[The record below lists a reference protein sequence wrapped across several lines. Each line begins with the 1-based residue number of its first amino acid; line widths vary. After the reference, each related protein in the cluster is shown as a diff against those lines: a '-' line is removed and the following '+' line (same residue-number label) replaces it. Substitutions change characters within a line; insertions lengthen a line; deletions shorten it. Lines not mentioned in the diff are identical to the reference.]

1 MSKDLI
7 YMVKFTERNGAN
19 LYTSMK
25 PFADLVA
32 ASNFIEEML
41 NAWSTTYTWNQS
53 TMTAS
58 FPNKNLFVPDALC
71 SALSNHAERRGSIK
85 LYSAHDVNT
94 SQKMLEISIQ
104 DNRCNK

>member
-7 YMVKFTERNGAN
+7 YMVKFTERSGVN

-41 NAWSTTYTWNQS
+41 KTWANTTTWNQLS
-53 TMTAS
+53 MTAS
-58 FPNKNLFVPDALC
+58 FPSNNLFVPEAL
-71 SALSNHAERRGSIK
+71 SAALSNHTERRGSIK

-104 DNRCNK
+104 DNRFDK

>member
-7 YMVKFTERNGAN
+7 YMVKFTERYGLN

-32 ASNFIEEML
+32 ASSFIEEML
-41 NAWSTTYTWNQS
+41 NTWTNTTTWNQS

-58 FPNKNLFVPDALC
+58 FPSKNLFVPEALS
-71 SALSNHAERRGSIK
+71 SALSNHTERRGSIK
-85 LYSAHDVNT
+85 LYSAYDVNT

-104 DNRCNK
+104 DNRFNK